1 MDVDELTIHKLKIV
15 PTDLSKLSNE
25 VDNDVVK
32 KTVYDELF
40 KKVNSIHAIDISEL
54 LKETDNDTKTK
65 DIKKRVSTHDNHIT
79 TTEFNQFSG
88 TLRDDRLKQGILVI
102 KSDIADII
110 TKTHFDE
117 KPTNINKKVTLNKT
131 KHFEAEKKLTHQSEI
146 FSLISEKRFDFC

>member
-65 DIKKRVSTHDNHIT
+65 DIMII
-79 TTEFNQFSG
+79 
-88 TLRDDRLKQGILVI
+88 ILLLL
-102 KSDIADII
+102 
-110 TKTHFDE
+110 
-117 KPTNINKKVTLNKT
+117 NLINFLV
-131 KHFEAEKKLTHQSEI
+131 HYVMI
-146 FSLISEKRFDFC
+146 D